1 MTISE
6 MTDKTIDMV
15 ALFFEGQPFYI
26 AEFDTEAM
34 TTKAM
39 VDGVYHRFQFNDDG
53 SVTFGRV

>member
-15 ALFFEGQPFYI
+15 ACFFEGQAFYI
-26 AEFDTEAM
+26 SEFDTEAM
-34 TTKAM
+34 TTTVKL
-39 VDGVYHRFQFNDDG
+39 DGVYHRFQFNDDG

>member
-1 MTISE
+1 